1 MSLFV
6 AADFAIFANFSFLMS
21 EETRRY
27 EVFRQNMKKA
37 EELNAKEQGSAT
49 YGASPL
55 ADLTGRVT
63 QRDTLHT
70 RTTWLNR
77 QTVRE
82 R

>member
-63 QRDTLHT
+63 RYIH
-70 RTTWLNR
+70 
-77 QTVRE
+77 VR
-82 R
+82 RG